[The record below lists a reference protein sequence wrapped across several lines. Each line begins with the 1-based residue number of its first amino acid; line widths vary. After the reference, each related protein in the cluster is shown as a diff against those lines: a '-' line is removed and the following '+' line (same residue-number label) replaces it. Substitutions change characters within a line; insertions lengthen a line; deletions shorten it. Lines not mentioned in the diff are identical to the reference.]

1 MKRTLISLFCIF
13 ALVLGCVPA
22 ASALEGESLRA
33 ADTLA
38 TLGLVQ
44 GTSDGDYDL
53 DAPATRAQAAVLL
66 VRLAG
71 AQADAAA
78 DPWFAGFRDVP
89 DWAAD
94 AVDYAAHRGWVS
106 GVSQTSFN
114 AQANIDAGDWYAS
127 LLRMLGYEENTDFTL
142 ADAASFA
149 RRAGLTARV
158 YDGPMSRGEL
168 FLSIREAL
176 TFPYRDG
183 SETVIGRLIRL
194 GLTTRSAANALGLLD
209 TTLSARQLA
218 DRSLS
223 SVFELV
229 TYTSQESVD
238 NNDPDFD
245 ASGFFISA
253 DGVAVTNYHAIH
265 GAMEAVAVTQ
275 DGQRFPV
282 ERVLFYDAGMDV
294 AVLKISTI
302 SESRVRT
309 AFPPLPM
316 APSGSADVRAGDTV
330 YAIGCPL
337 GQGLSVS
344 SGVVSDPA
352 RGVSPYTLPC
362 ILNTADTS
370 EGSSGGAL
378 FNEYGQ
384 VIGITSGAYRDGNGM
399 YLAVP
404 IDAVLTADLTGEGQ
418 TLRQVRSIMYV
429 EPEEIPQA

>member
-13 ALVLGCVPA
+13 TLVLGCVPA
-22 ASALEGESLRA
+22 AGALEGESLRA

-38 TLGLVQ
+38 TLDLVQ
-44 GTSDGDYDL
+44 GTADGGYAL
-53 DAPATRAQAAVLL
+53 DDPATRAQAAVLL

-89 DWAAD
+89 GWAAD
-94 AVDYAAHRGWVS
+94 AVDYAAHRGWVK

-114 AQANIDAGDWYAS
+114 ADGNIDAGDWYAS
-127 LLRMLGYEENTDFTL
+127 LLRMLGYEEDTDFTL

-149 RRAGLTARV
+149 WRAGLATRA

-168 FLSIREAL
+168 FLSIRDAL
-176 TFPYRDG
+176 TFSYRDG
-183 SETVIGRLIRL
+183 SETVVERLIRL

-223 SVFELV
+223 SVFKLV
-229 TYTSQESVD
+229 TYNSQESVD
-238 NNDPDFD
+238 NSDPDFD

-253 DGVAVTNYHAIH
+253 DGVAVTNYHVIH
-265 GAMEAVAVTQ
+265 GAMEAVAVTR

-282 ERVLFYDAGMDV
+282 ERVLYYDKGMDV
-294 AVLKISTI
+294 AVLKIATL
-302 SESRVRT
+302 SESHVRAVFSALT
-309 AFPPLPM
+309 L

-337 GQGLSVS
+337 AQGWSVS
-344 SGVVSDPA
+344 SGVVSDPT
-352 RGVSPYTLPC
+352 RGVSGYTLPC
-362 ILNTADTS
+362 ILNTADSS

-384 VIGITSGAYRDGNGM
+384 VIGITTGAYRDGNGM
-399 YLAVP
+399 YLSVP
-404 IDAVLTADLTGEGQ
+404 IDSVLAADLTGEGQ
-418 TLRQVRSIMYV
+418 TLRQVRAAMYV
-429 EPEEIPQA
+429 EPTETP

>member
-1 MKRTLISLFCIF
+1 MKRTVISFLCIC
-13 ALVLGCVPA
+13 ALMLGCVPLA
-22 ASALEGESLRA
+22 GALEGETLRA

-38 TLGLVQ
+38 TLDLVQ

-78 DPWFAGFRDVP
+78 DPWFAGFQDVP
-89 DWAAD
+89 GWAAD
-94 AVDYAAHRGWVS
+94 AVDYAAHQGWVK
-106 GVSQTSFN
+106 GVSQTTFN
-114 AQANIDAGDWYAS
+114 PYGNIDAGDWYAS
-127 LLRMLGYEENTDFTL
+127 LLRMLGYREGTDFPL
-142 ADAASFA
+142 DDAAFFA
-149 RRAGLTARV
+149 RRAGLTTQTF
-158 YDGPMSRGEL
+158 DGPMSRGQL
-168 FLSIREAL
+168 FLSIRDAL
-176 TFPYRDG
+176 TFPYRGG

-194 GLTTRSAANALGLLD
+194 ELTTRSTANALGLLD
-209 TTLSARQLA
+209 TSLSARQLA

-238 NNDPDFD
+238 NNTPDFD

-253 DGVAVTNYHAIH
+253 DGLAVTNYHAIH

-282 ERVLFYDAGMDV
+282 QRVLFYDAGMDV
-294 AVLKISTI
+294 AVLKISTL
-302 SESRVRT
+302 SESHMRA
-309 AFPPLPM
+309 AFSPLTM

-330 YAIGCPL
+330 FAIGCPL
-337 GQGLSVS
+337 GEGWSVS
-344 SGVVSDPA
+344 SGVVSDPH
-352 RGVSPYTLPC
+352 RSISSYTLPC

-384 VIGITSGAYRDGNGM
+384 VIGITSGAYRNGNGM
-399 YLAVP
+399 YLSVP

-418 TLRQVRSIMYV
+418 TLRQVRAVMYV
-429 EPEEIPQA
+429 EPEKVPQA

>member
-1 MKRTLISLFCIF
+1 MKRTVISFLCIC
-13 ALVLGCVPA
+13 ALMLGCVPLA
-22 ASALEGESLRA
+22 GALEGESLRA
-33 ADTLA
+33 SDTLA

-89 DWAAD
+89 AWAAD
-94 AVDYAAHRGWVS
+94 AVDYAAHQGWVT
-106 GVSQTSFN
+106 GVSETSFN
-114 AQANIDAGDWYAS
+114 AAGNIDAGDWFAS
-127 LLRMLGYEENTDFTL
+127 LLRMLGYEEGRDFTL
-142 ADAASFA
+142 ADATSFA
-149 RRAGLTARV
+149 WRAGLTTRPC
-158 YDGPMSRGEL
+158 DGPMSRGQL
-168 FLSIREAL
+168 FLSMQDAL
-176 TFPYRDG
+176 NFPYRDG
-183 SETVIGRLIRL
+183 SETVVERLIRL
-194 GLTTRSAANALGLLD
+194 GLTSRSAANALGLLD

-223 SVFELV
+223 SVFKLV
-229 TYTSQESVD
+229 TYTTQESVD

-245 ASGFFISA
+245 GSGFFISA
-253 DGVAVTNYHAIH
+253 DGLAVTNYHVIH
-265 GAMEAVAVTQ
+265 GAIEAVAVTQ

-282 ERVLFYDAGMDV
+282 ERVLYYDAGVDV
-294 AVLKISTI
+294 AVVKISTL
-302 SESRVRT
+302 SESHVRS
-309 AFPPLPM
+309 AFPPLTM
-316 APSGSADVRAGDTV
+316 APSGSADVRSGDIV
-330 YAIGCPL
+330 YAIGSPL

-352 RGVSPYTLPC
+352 RGISPYTLPC

-370 EGSSGGAL
+370 QGSSGGAL

-404 IDAVLTADLTGEGQ
+404 IEAVLTADLTGEGQ
-418 TLRQVRSIMYV
+418 TLREVRSIMYV
-429 EPEEIPQA
+429 EPEEPPLA

>member
-13 ALVLGCVPA
+13 TLVLGCMPSA
-22 ASALEGESLRA
+22 GALEGEALRA
-33 ADTLA
+33 ADSLA

-44 GTSDGDYDL
+44 GTADGDYDL

-89 DWAAD
+89 GWAAD
-94 AVDYAAHRGWVS
+94 AVDYAAHQGWVK
-106 GVSQTSFN
+106 GVSQTSYN

-127 LLRMLGYEENTDFTL
+127 LLRMLGYEENADFTL
-142 ADAASFA
+142 ADAASGA
-149 RRAGLTARV
+149 RRAGLTSRA
-158 YDGPMSRGEL
+158 YDGPM
-168 FLSIREAL
+168 
-176 TFPYRDG
+176 
-183 SETVIGRLIRL
+183 
-194 GLTTRSAANALGLLD
+194 GLLD

-223 SVFELV
+223 SVFKLV

-238 NNDPDFD
+238 SNDPDFD

-265 GAMEAVAVTQ
+265 GAMEAVVITQ
-275 DGQRFPV
+275 DGQRLPV
-282 ERVLFYDAGMDV
+282 EQVLYYDAGMDV
-294 AVLKISTI
+294 AVLKISTL
-302 SESRVRT
+302 SESHVRT
-309 AFPPLPM
+309 AFAPLTM
-316 APSGSADVRAGDTV
+316 APSGSTDVRTGDIV

-344 SGVVSDPA
+344 SGVVSDPS
-352 RGVSPYTLPC
+352 RGVDRYTLPC

-418 TLRQVRSIMYV
+418 TLRQVRSVMYV
-429 EPEEIPQA
+429 EPVEVP

>member
-13 ALVLGCVPA
+13 TLVLGCMPSA
-22 ASALEGESLRA
+22 GALEGEALRA
-33 ADTLA
+33 ADSLA

-44 GTSDGDYDL
+44 GTADGDYDL

-89 DWAAD
+89 GWAAD
-94 AVDYAAHRGWVS
+94 AVDYAAHLGWVK
-106 GVSQTSFN
+106 GVSQTSYN

-127 LLRMLGYEENTDFTL
+127 LLRMLGYEENADFTL

-149 RRAGLTARV
+149 RRAGLTSRA
-158 YDGPMSRGEL
+158 YDGPMSRGQL
-168 FLSIREAL
+168 FLSMQDAL

-183 SETVIGRLIRL
+183 SETVVERLIRL
-194 GLTTRSAANALGLLD
+194 GLTTRSAASALGLLD

-223 SVFELV
+223 SVFKLV

-238 NNDPDFD
+238 SNDPDFD

-265 GAMEAVAVTQ
+265 GAMEAVVITQ

-282 ERVLFYDAGMDV
+282 EQVLYYDAGMDV
-294 AVLKISTI
+294 AVLKISTL
-302 SESRVRT
+302 SESHVRT
-309 AFPPLPM
+309 AFAPLTM
-316 APSGSADVRAGDTV
+316 APSGSTDVRTGDIV
-330 YAIGCPL
+330 YALGCPL

-344 SGVVSDPA
+344 SGVVSDPS
-352 RGVSPYTLPC
+352 RGVDRYTLPC

-404 IDAVLTADLTGEGQ
+404 IDAVLTADLTGAGQ
-418 TLRQVRSIMYV
+418 TLRQVRSVMYV
-429 EPEEIPQA
+429 EPVEVP